1 MARMVKIPSTP
12 HPFVCVVNNKAYM
25 YANDIEVEVPNE
37 VANLIDVINASKPQE
52 SKYAGDWD
60 EGIEGIGA
68 NLSVADKL
76 LKSQD
81 TTYAKATTTKDGLMA
96 KEDKTK
102 LNNIPSSFL
111 PLCEETTEGIY
122 TLKAVVGESG
132 TTYLWA
138 TES

>member
-68 NLSVADKL
+68 NLSIEDKL
-76 LKSQD
+76 LK
-81 TTYAKATTTKDGLMA
+81 TNG
-96 KEDKTK
+96 
-102 LNNIPSSFL
+102 IPSSFL
-111 PLCEETTEGIY
+111 PLCEETTAGTY
-122 TLKAVVGESG
+122 VLKATVGESG
-132 TTYLWA
+132 TTYSWVA
-138 TES
+138 ES